1 MSVHILY
8 NHTTVP
14 RPNAH
19 MGPNYYGDGNH
30 YMPMDRSTIW
40 VVFILTLLIHALTFC
55 FLEYC
60 ADRFKDFM
68 LMSPTDGRGTTEAVK
83 QTTVEQQL
91 PKVGTFCSIT
101 GYSQSHA
108 PSPSYRMA
116 LNDNIKYQQFHDT
129 LDVSVFR

>member
-8 NHTTVP
+8 NHTALP
-14 RPNAH
+14 GLNAH
-19 MGPNYYGDGNH
+19 MGPNYYNGPVD
-30 YMPMDRSTIW
+30 PMDRSTIW
-40 VVFILTLLIHALTFC
+40 LVFILTLVIHVLTFW

-91 PKVGTFCSIT
+91 PKVGTFCSIA
-101 GYSQSHA
+101 GYSQ
-108 PSPSYRMA
+108 SPSYRMA